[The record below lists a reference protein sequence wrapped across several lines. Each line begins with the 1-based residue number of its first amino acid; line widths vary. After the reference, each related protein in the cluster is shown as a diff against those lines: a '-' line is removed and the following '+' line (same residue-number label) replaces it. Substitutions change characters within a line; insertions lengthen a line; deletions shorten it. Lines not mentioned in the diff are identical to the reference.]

1 MSKQE
6 IEFPKITVI
15 VPVYNTEDLVERC
28 VRSILHQTYPK
39 EALEVIAVDDGSTD
53 ATPQILR
60 KLAETDPN
68 LHVIRQENAGTSA
81 ARNTGIKAATGD
93 FIGFVDAD
101 DYLEED
107 MYEELMGAIRRSGAR
122 MAQAGRDERAQD
134 GSALPPVTQVPEKEE
149 IVSSKEFLSSLLLHE
164 GDASFC
170 TKLTRRSLFD
180 DGHLFPEGEL
190 NEDFSLMVRMLDE
203 LPFLV
208 RIPKRCYHVCYRSG
222 SNSRTDGRDPLQ
234 FPSVFEDIVRNAL
247 WVQKRLEG
255 KDRELEQKAKR
266 FALVQH
272 LDYLMH
278 IPVPLMTGE
287 NLFYRQTAA
296 YLRSHLG
303 QILTNPYLSTKQRLY
318 LGILSLCPRTAR
330 AVHAWSMALRGK
342 NRNRPQ

>member
-122 MAQAGRDERAQD
+122 MAQAGRDERTQD
-134 GSALPPVTQVPEKEE
+134 GSALPPVTQVPEREE

-180 DGHLFPEGEL
+180 DGHLFTE
-190 NEDFSLMVRMLDE
+190 
-203 LPFLV
+203 
-208 RIPKRCYHVCYRSG
+208 
-222 SNSRTDGRDPLQ
+222 
-234 FPSVFEDIVRNAL
+234 
-247 WVQKRLEG
+247 
-255 KDRELEQKAKR
+255 
-266 FALVQH
+266 
-272 LDYLMH
+272 
-278 IPVPLMTGE
+278 
-287 NLFYRQTAA
+287 
-296 YLRSHLG
+296 
-303 QILTNPYLSTKQRLY
+303 
-318 LGILSLCPRTAR
+318 
-330 AVHAWSMALRGK
+330 
-342 NRNRPQ
+342 

>member
-1 MSKQE
+1 
-6 IEFPKITVI
+6 
-15 VPVYNTEDLVERC
+15 
-28 VRSILHQTYPK
+28 
-39 EALEVIAVDDGSTD
+39 
-53 ATPQILR
+53 
-60 KLAETDPN
+60 
-68 LHVIRQENAGTSA
+68 
-81 ARNTGIKAATGD
+81 
-93 FIGFVDAD
+93 
-101 DYLEED
+101 

-190 NEDFSLMVRMLDE
+190 NEDFSLMVRVLDE

-342 NRNRPQ
+342 NGKSPR